1 MGKGSRCYNPEG
13 QRARGPEG
21 QRARGPEGQRARG
34 PEGQAGGVMSRVL
47 RQAGAPEPVSL
58 PPWKGSSSAESGQA
72 RKRQAVLL
80 GWLASLLGGWPSLF
94 AAAPVAADH
103 GRQQTFLTT
112 TLTVDQHTG
121 ISTYFGCD
129 DSSSQMAHCSAALAH
144 ARFPYEGYTAVVREL
159 EYKSNTDV
167 LEVSIRDLQDGST
180 KGLGSNSRRVTLHLG
195 GKSFPLANGD
205 EQSENN
211 RWNFSN
217 AGLSWTDGQQV
228 QVRLTFEPTGLELE
242 SAAFLDSSEGHDLV
256 IPEGGSATF
265 GVRLSHRPTAN
276 VTVNLGKL
284 TAQQFHGNWNA
295 VTVSPETL
303 TFTPGNYSALQTVT
317 VTGVADGDG
326 EHEHVIVYAQIAGGK
341 YLANGV
347 YVTVSDDGGAVQVG
361 VQPAT
366 GREAGNGSTSNVP
379 VTVWLSR
386 ASTAPVKVSYGT
398 ENGTATAGS
407 DYTAVSGT
415 LTFAA
420 GQTRKTVQ
428 VPILD
433 DNVEDSGETFWFVL
447 SNPQG
452 ASLEPDYARGA
463 RVEIRNDEAHLD
475 GLTVE
480 GAASIDGP
488 FTALD
493 MGAFAAE
500 TTDYAVTVPYGTTHA
515 RLAPT
520 TADEDLT
527 LSAGSGTELTR
538 VRSGESGPAVALA
551 VGDNI
556 LVVKVVAGTDVE
568 ETYRVTVTRQ
578 QPAGTTTTDTPP
590 ASSSDTTTSSSG
602 GPSPTGSG
610 PDGETLLVAFGEIAQ
625 TLPEVSITALDGAS
639 TISEGEAAR
648 FRVSR
653 TGSTTA
659 PLNVNLV
666 VRENQ
671 EEGQDFLAAGN
682 EGNKTI
688 TIPAGQDS
696 RLYTVPTEEDNRDEP
711 DGAITATVAAGTGY
725 NLSDSD
731 NTAEVEV
738 RDDDAPVAA
747 PPREEKRAWH
757 VRFGRSISQQVV
769 DALQQ
774 RFTTTTPSGLQ
785 LTVAGQDLTGDRP
798 WQENHLLLSRLLG
811 FENLSSQEVAHG
823 SSFSFSPDGAGA
835 HLSFWGKGAFSSF
848 DGVEDTITLTGEV
861 TTALLAAEWNTQRWQ
876 AGAALSHSWGN
887 GSYQGE
893 GDGADGRISSSLTGI
908 FPYGRY
914 ALTPRLGV
922 WATAGYGWGNLSLNP
937 DGDGPE
943 YNPATT
949 LALGAVGMDGLLL
962 DGGRE
967 GITLTTTADALFLKT
982 TSEAVEGLA
991 SSEGNISRLR
1001 LGLEASRAFPLA
1013 NGASLSPSLEVG
1025 LRQDS
1030 GDAETGFGMDLG
1042 AGLSWNDPEQGITAT
1057 VKGRTL
1063 LSHGAED
1070 FQDQGLAL
1078 SFSWQPSP
1086 SNRGASLSLSH
1097 AVGLPAE
1104 GGMAA
1109 LLNPTAIEVLDE
1121 PNSDGERFE
1130 ARLAYGFPFYNDRL
1144 TLTPAVATA
1153 LSTNSRTYSLLWSL
1167 APYDE
1172 HLVGEPWQLSLEG
1185 ERHENLSSPTVDHSL
1200 KLRFALTL

>member
-1 MGKGSRCYNPEG
+1 MTC
-13 QRARGPEG
+13 AR
-21 QRARGPEGQRARG
+21 R
-34 PEGQAGGVMSRVL
+34 L
-47 RQAGAPEPVSL
+47 AGARTPASPTSALLPVL
-58 PPWKGSSSAESGQA
+58 A
-72 RKRQAVLL
+72 LL
-80 GWLASLLGGWPSLF
+80 AGAFSLF
-94 AAAPVAADH
+94 GPASAQAQNTVWSS
-103 GRQQTFLTT
+103 
-112 TLTVDQHTG
+112 TLTVDQDDVYYGCSNPALGQDDCSNSNVLTASSFTYKG
-121 ISTYFGCD
+121 TTYSVVSLFWDSTLNRIYFSVSIGGTTV
-129 DSSSQMAHCSAALAH
+129 SVTETEAAL
-144 ARFPYEGYTAVVREL
+144 RPL
-159 EYKSNTDV
+159 
-167 LEVSIRDLQDGST
+167 
-180 KGLGSNSRRVTLHLG
+180 TLWVQG
-195 GKSFPLANGD
+195 NSFPVRRAELVGSLYWSYDPATD
-205 EQSENN
+205 
-211 RWNFSN
+211 
-217 AGLSWTDGQQV
+217 WTDGQQI
-228 QVRLTFEPTGLELE
+228 QIRLTSEPPSTGSEPPSTGVELE
-242 SAAFLDSSEGHDLV
+242 SAAFLPGSGGHDLV

-265 GVRLSHRPTAN
+265 GVRLSAQPTTN
-276 VTVNLGKL
+276 VTVNLGKIV
-284 TAQQFHGNWNA
+284 AQPLDATPDEFYASTDAVNA
-295 VTVSPETL
+295 VTVSPTTL
-303 TFTPGNYSALQTVT
+303 TFTPTNYSTLQTVT
-317 VTGVADGDG
+317 VTGVADDDND
-326 EHEHVIVYAQIAGGK
+326 HEHVIVSAQIAGGG

-347 YVTVSDDGGAVQVG
+347 YVTVTDDGGAVQVG
-361 VQPAT
+361 VQPAI
-366 GREAGNGSTSNVP
+366 GREAGNGQASNVP

-386 ASTAPVKVSYGT
+386 ASTAPVTVSYGT

-420 GQTRKTVQ
+420 GETRKTVQ

-433 DNVEDSGETFWFVL
+433 DNVEDSGEIFWFVL

-452 ASLEPDYARGA
+452 ASLEPDYTRA

-493 MGAFAAE
+493 MGGFAAE
-500 TTDYAVTVPYGTTHA
+500 TTDYAVTVPHGTTHA
-515 RLAPT
+515 RLTPT

-538 VRSGESGPAVALA
+538 VRSGEAGPVVALE
-551 VGDNI
+551 VGENV

-578 QPAGTTTTDTPP
+578 QPTGTTTTDT
-590 ASSSDTTTSSSG
+590 TTTSSSD

-625 TLPEVSITALDGAS
+625 TLPEVSIERVGAS
-639 TISEGEAAR
+639 TINEGEAAR

-659 PLNVNLV
+659 PLDVNLE

-671 EEGQDFLAAGN
+671 AEGQDFLALGN
-682 EGNKTI
+682 EGNKTL
-688 TIPAGQDS
+688 TIPAGQRS
-696 RLYTVPTEEDNRDEP
+696 TPYTVPTEEDNRDER
-711 DGAITATVAAGTGY
+711 DGAITATVTAGTGY
-725 NLSDSD
+725 TVND
-731 NTAEVEV
+731 NMAEAEVRV
-738 RDDDAPVAA
+738 QDNDAPVAA
-747 PPREEKRAWH
+747 PPREENRSWH
-757 VRFGRSISQQVV
+757 VRFGRSVSQQVV

-774 RFTTTTPSGLQ
+774 RFSTTTTTPSGLQ
-785 LTVAGQDLTGDRP
+785 LTVAGEDLTSDTP
-798 WQENHLLLSRLLG
+798 LEENHVLLSRLLG
-811 FENLSSQEVAHG
+811 FESVSSQELAQG
-823 SSFSFSPDGAGA
+823 SSFSFSPEGAGPR
-835 HLSFWGKGAFSSF
+835 LSFWGKGAFSSF
-848 DGVEDTITLTGEV
+848 NGIEESITLTGDV
-861 TTALLAAEWNTQRWQ
+861 TTALVGAEWSHERWQ

-893 GDGADGRISSSLTGI
+893 GDGADGRISSTLTGV

-914 ALTPRLGV
+914 ALTPRLGL
-922 WATAGYGWGNLSLNP
+922 WATAGYGWGNITLNP
-937 DGDGPE
+937 DGDAPE

-949 LALGAVGMDGLLL
+949 LALGALGMDGLLL

-967 GITLTTTADALFLKT
+967 GITLTTTADVLLLKT
-982 TSEAVEGLA
+982 TSEAVEGLE
-991 SSEGNISRLR
+991 SSEGNITRLR
-1001 LGLEASRAFPLA
+1001 LGLEASRAFPLS
-1013 NGASLSPSLEVG
+1013 NGAALSPSLEVG

-1042 AGLSWNDPEQGITAT
+1042 AGLSWNDPERGITAT

-1078 SFSWQPSP
+1078 SFSWQPTP

-1109 LLNPTAIEVLDE
+1109 LLNPTAIEVVDE
-1121 PNSDGERFE
+1121 PHSSGERFE

-1144 TLTPAVATA
+1144 TLSPSVATA
-1153 LSTNSRTYSLLWSL
+1153 LSATSRSYSLLWSL
-1167 APYDE
+1167 SPYDE

-1185 ERHENLSSPTVDHSL
+1185 ERREDLSSSPTVDHSL
-1200 KLRFALTL
+1200 KLRFALPL